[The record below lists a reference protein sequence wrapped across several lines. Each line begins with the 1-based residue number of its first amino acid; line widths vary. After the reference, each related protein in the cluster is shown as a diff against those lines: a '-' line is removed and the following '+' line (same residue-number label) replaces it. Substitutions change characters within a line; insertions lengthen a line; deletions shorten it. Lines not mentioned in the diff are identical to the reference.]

1 MKVGIRM
8 HSEARTSPEEL
19 LADARSGN
27 DTCLGQLLE
36 YYTNYL
42 KLLATTQIDEKLRAR
57 CSPSDIVQETF
68 FEAHRDFEQFRG
80 GSEAEFLAWL
90 RQILR
95 NNLGRLVEANVL
107 TAKRDVRR
115 EISLN
120 GVKAAFDRSAARLEA
135 ALVDRGRSP
144 SSNVH
149 RREYA
154 VLLADQLAELP
165 ADYREVLV
173 LRHFEDLPFDEV
185 ARRMDRSSGAVR
197 MLWLRAVGRLRELL
211 GARKLL

>member
-1 MKVGIRM
+1 MRP
-8 HSEARTSPEEL
+8 EAHTNPDEL
-19 LADARSGN
+19 LTDARAGCDAS
-27 DTCLGQLLE
+27 LGRLLE
-36 YYTNYL
+36 CYTNYL

-68 FEAHRDFEQFRG
+68 YEAHRDFRQFRG

-90 RQILR
+90 RQILAH
-95 NNLGRLVEANVL
+95 NLARVVEAHVL

-120 GVKAAFDRSAARLEA
+120 GLKAAVDRSAARLESV
-135 ALVDRGRSP
+135 LVDRGTSP

-154 VLLADQLAELP
+154 VLLADRLAELP
-165 ADYREVLV
+165 PDYREVLV
-173 LRHFEDLPFDEV
+173 LRHFDDLPFDEV
-185 ARRMDRSSGAVR
+185 AQRMDRSSGAVR
-197 MLWLRAVGRLRELL
+197 MLWLRAIGRLRELL
-211 GARKLL
+211 TERGLL